1 LLQYKLIFD
10 SHHTIVGTLRSAG
23 SGFAGLTDTKQLPAL
38 DFLRSDV
45 LRKTGPW
52 RNTDI
57 MDGTDQVEPV
67 I

>member
-10 SHHTIVGTLRSAG
+10 FHHTIVGTLRSAG

-45 LRKTGPW
+45 LRKTGPGETPTSW
-52 RNTDI
+52 MAPTRLS
-57 MDGTDQVEPV
+57 Q
-67 I
+67 